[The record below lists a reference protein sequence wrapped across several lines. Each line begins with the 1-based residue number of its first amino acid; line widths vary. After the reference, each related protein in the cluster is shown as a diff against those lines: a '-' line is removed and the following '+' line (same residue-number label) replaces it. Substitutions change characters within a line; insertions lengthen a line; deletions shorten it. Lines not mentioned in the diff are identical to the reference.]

1 MVQDRERERKAGDI
15 FEKFQDIAGSRPGDE
30 GEEGWE
36 FTGAS
41 WEPAWPVDGCS
52 PTWDH
57 PTDLRFFMC
66 FWERKCQVLLK

>member
-1 MVQDRERERKAGDI
+1 MLKTHLRNFKAL
-15 FEKFQDIAGSRPGDE
+15 QRAGLELR

-41 WEPAWPVDGCS
+41 WESVWHVDGCS

-57 PTDLRFFMC
+57 PTGRLVVVYVLRGEKMPGAV
-66 FWERKCQVLLK
+66 EISGRK